1 MKQLIAYIQE
11 RISVSEA
18 DLDLILSRFHYEKL
32 AKGTQLTSSGLSTQK
47 LYFVCKGCLRIFYI
61 NEAGQDATRFF
72 AFENQFATALVSFIN
87 TSPSSEYLQA
97 LEESEVFAITHN
109 DFYNLLEEVPQ
120 WEKFYRQYLEFAYVN
135 NTNRL
140 FAMVTMDASERYCEL
155 LKQNPL
161 IVQRLP
167 NKIVASYL
175 NISQETLSRIKAK
188 VIMS

>member
-1 MKQLIAYIQE
+1 MKQLIDYIQD
-11 RISVSEA
+11 RIEVNDEE
-18 DLDLILSRFHYEKL
+18 LDVILSFFQYEKL
-32 AKGTQLTSSGLSTQK
+32 KKGEQLSSSGVNSQK

-87 TSPSSEYLQA
+87 SSPTSEYLQA
-97 LEESEVFAITHN
+97 LEISEVYSITHS
-109 DFYNLLEEVPQ
+109 DFYNLLELVPK

-140 FAMVTMDASERYCEL
+140 HAMVTMDASERYNEL
-155 LKQNPL
+155 LKQNPQ

-175 NISQETLSRIKAK
+175 NISQETLSRIKSK
-188 VIMS
+188 

>member
-1 MKQLIAYIQE
+1 MKQLIAYIQDRVKVTE
-11 RISVSEA
+11 EE
-18 DLDLILSRFHYEKL
+18 LDIILSRFHYEKL
-32 AKGTQLTSSGLSTQK
+32 AKGTQLNSSGLTTQK

-97 LEESEVFAITHN
+97 LEASEVYAITHA
-109 DFYNLLEEVPQ
+109 DFYNLLDEVPQ
-120 WEKFYRQYLEFAYVN
+120 WEKFYRQYLEFAYIS
-135 NTNRL
+135 NTNHL
-140 FAMVTMDASERYCEL
+140 FSMITMDAAERYNGL

-161 IVQRLP
+161 IVRRLP

-175 NISQETLSRIKAK
+175 NISQETLSRIKSKA
-188 VIMS
+188 IGA

>member
-1 MKQLIAYIQE
+1 MKQLIEYIQD
-11 RISVSEA
+11 RVKVSDEE
-18 DLDLILSRFHYEKL
+18 LDTILSFFRYEKL
-32 AKGTQLTSSGLSTQK
+32 QKGEQLTSSGVNSQK

-87 TSPSSEYLQA
+87 SSASSEYLQA
-97 LEESEVFAITHN
+97 LEVSEVYSITHA
-109 DFYNLLEEVPQ
+109 DFYNLLELVPR
-120 WEKFYRQYLEFAYVN
+120 WEKFYRQYLEFAYIN

-140 FAMVTMDASERYCEL
+140 QAMVTMDAAERYNEL
-155 LKQNPL
+155 LKLNPQ

-175 NISQETLSRIKAK
+175 NISQETLSRIKSK
-188 VIMS
+188 